1 MTLKL
6 MIYQQY
12 KGCHPENCHSERSR
26 RGAMGFM
33 LRLRSAG
40 QNGSAFNSLIMKNV
54 NGMIRDLSQG
64 RSPYRVCHLFVR
76 CPADVRHDDF
86 KY

>member
-1 MTLKL
+1 

-12 KGCHPENCHSERSR
+12 KGCHPERSR

-40 QNGSAFNSLIMKNV
+40 QNGSAFNGLIN
-54 NGMIRDLSQG
+54 R
-64 RSPYRVCHLFVR
+64 
-76 CPADVRHDDF
+76 
-86 KY
+86 